1 MSGAVDIGVGI
12 IGASPGRS
20 WAAMSHIP
28 ALQAL
33 SGYRLRAVATG
44 SAASAERAGT
54 EFGVDGF
61 DDPRALIEH
70 PLVDL
75 VVVAV
80 KVTHHQ
86 QLVSQAL
93 AAGKMV
99 FCEWPLGV
107 DADEAQSITDE
118 AVRAGV
124 PTVVGL
130 QSRFT
135 AGVRQAAELVR
146 SGHLGRVVSTSIVGS
161 GLAWRRVTDPSHAYM
176 YDGRSGATTLTVPA
190 AHALDA
196 LSFVLGETIR
206 YTAAFG
212 LSSPYVEVAGEAE
225 ALTVTAP
232 DQIALT
238 AELASG
244 AVASVFY
251 RGGSSRAANLR
262 WEINGTDGD
271 LLLTSPSGNGNIQ
284 IGDLALAA
292 GQGAD
297 TKIVEIELPSPTA
310 EVVNVPPGPAVAVAE
325 LYAAF
330 ARDLRNGTQDAP
342 TFVTALQLHRAL
354 AGIERGARWTPPVE
368 VRSTP

>member
-1 MSGAVDIGVGI
+1 MGPSISASESSVPALDAVG
-12 IGASPGRS
+12 P
-20 WAAMSHIP
+20 AMSHIP

-99 FCEWPLGV
+99 FCERPLGV
-107 DADEAQSITDE
+107 DAYEAQSITDE

-190 AHALDA
+190 AHALD
-196 LSFVLGETIR
+196 
-206 YTAAFG
+206 
-212 LSSPYVEVAGEAE
+212 
-225 ALTVTAP
+225 
-232 DQIALT
+232 
-238 AELASG
+238 
-244 AVASVFY
+244 
-251 RGGSSRAANLR
+251 
-262 WEINGTDGD
+262 
-271 LLLTSPSGNGNIQ
+271 
-284 IGDLALAA
+284 
-292 GQGAD
+292 
-297 TKIVEIELPSPTA
+297 
-310 EVVNVPPGPAVAVAE
+310 
-325 LYAAF
+325 
-330 ARDLRNGTQDAP
+330 
-342 TFVTALQLHRAL
+342 H
-354 AGIERGARWTPPVE
+354 
-368 VRSTP
+368 

>member
-1 MSGAVDIGVGI
+1 
-12 IGASPGRS
+12 
-20 WAAMSHIP
+20 MSHIP

-99 FCEWPLGV
+99 FCERPLGV
-107 DADEAQSITDE
+107 DAYEAQSITDE

-190 AHALDA
+190 AHALD
-196 LSFVLGETIR
+196 
-206 YTAAFG
+206 
-212 LSSPYVEVAGEAE
+212 
-225 ALTVTAP
+225 
-232 DQIALT
+232 
-238 AELASG
+238 
-244 AVASVFY
+244 
-251 RGGSSRAANLR
+251 
-262 WEINGTDGD
+262 
-271 LLLTSPSGNGNIQ
+271 
-284 IGDLALAA
+284 
-292 GQGAD
+292 
-297 TKIVEIELPSPTA
+297 
-310 EVVNVPPGPAVAVAE
+310 
-325 LYAAF
+325 
-330 ARDLRNGTQDAP
+330 
-342 TFVTALQLHRAL
+342 H
-354 AGIERGARWTPPVE
+354 
-368 VRSTP
+368 

>member
-1 MSGAVDIGVGI
+1 
-12 IGASPGRS
+12 
-20 WAAMSHIP
+20 
-28 ALQAL
+28 
-33 SGYRLRAVATG
+33 
-44 SAASAERAGT
+44 
-54 EFGVDGF
+54 
-61 DDPRALIEH
+61 
-70 PLVDL
+70 
-75 VVVAV
+75 
-80 KVTHHQ
+80 
-86 QLVSQAL
+86 VSQAL
-93 AAGKMV
+93 VAGKMV

-107 DADEAQSITDE
+107 DAYEAQSITDE

-196 LSFVLGETIR
+196 LRFVLGETIR

-238 AELASG
+238 AE
-244 AVASVFY
+244 
-251 RGGSSRAANLR
+251 RQTCGGKSTEQTATCCSPARLETATSKSAISHWPQATVPTPRSSRSNYLHPQPKSSMFR
-262 WEINGTDGD
+262 
-271 LLLTSPSGNGNIQ
+271 
-284 IGDLALAA
+284 
-292 GQGAD
+292 
-297 TKIVEIELPSPTA
+297 
-310 EVVNVPPGPAVAVAE
+310 
-325 LYAAF
+325 
-330 ARDLRNGTQDAP
+330 QD
-342 TFVTALQLHRAL
+342 R
-354 AGIERGARWTPPVE
+354 R
-368 VRSTP
+368 